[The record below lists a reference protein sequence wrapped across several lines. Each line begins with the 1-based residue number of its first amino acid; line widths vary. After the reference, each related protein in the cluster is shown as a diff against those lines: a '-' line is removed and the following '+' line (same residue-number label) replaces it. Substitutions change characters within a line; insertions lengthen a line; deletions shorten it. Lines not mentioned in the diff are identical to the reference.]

1 MMKVINSG
9 LLIKGNAQGMENLN
23 MKKNNVTNG
32 NLANVAFA
40 LNEIDQQF
48 QKTIEFMNRN
58 DKIIEHVIKKNDG
71 FLMPEFAKQLV
82 DYEDLKASMESFKM
96 TARFD
101 SVYFKMMM
109 SE

>member
-1 MMKVINSG
+1 
-9 LLIKGNAQGMENLN
+9 MENLN
-23 MKKNNVTNG
+23 MKKTNVTNG
-32 NLANVAFA
+32 NLANVAFV

-71 FLMPEFAKQLV
+71 FLMTEFAKQLA
-82 DYEDLKASMESFKM
+82 DYKELKASMESFKM
-96 TARFD
+96 TTRFD

-109 SE
+109 SEQ